1 MLLYLKDFSQK
12 MISRVH
18 EIEKE
23 VDGLMHDSKVIKCCY
38 RDKKEVLYKVK
49 IQHMYWSIVMHFY
62 IYLSTETFILHYILG
77 HIGILF
83 YFNYFIFQMTG
94 VRVNNVFNDFIMLA
108 NTQFV
113 ENVSIS

>member
-1 MLLYLKDFSQK
+1 
-12 MISRVH
+12 
-18 EIEKE
+18 
-23 VDGLMHDSKVIKCCY
+23 
-38 RDKKEVLYKVK
+38 
-49 IQHMYWSIVMHFY
+49 MHFY
-62 IYLSTETFILHYILG
+62 IYLSTETFIVLNILG

-113 ENVSIS
+113 ENVSIL